1 MASWTNQSTSSLLP
15 GEPWTSAKA
24 LAAFENPTAL
34 AEGASGAP
42 KIQEAAMD
50 EDSVNLLAIKD
61 GTASGSGSLGASGR
75 TTVIITDQLAFT
87 PKVSGSDIEAYLGGG
102 GLIIVNSDPT
112 ASSSYSYEWKFVAT

>member
-50 EDSVNLLAIKD
+50 EDSVNGLAIKD
-61 GTASGSGSLGASGR
+61 GTASGSGSLTASGK
-75 TTVIITDQLAFT
+75 TTVTITDELAFT
-87 PKVSGSDIEAYLGGG
+87 PKVTGSDIEATLGGG
-102 GLIIVNSDPT
+102 GLVIRNTNS
-112 ASSSYSYEWKFVAT
+112 SSSKSYSYTWKFVAS

>member
-1 MASWTNQSTSSLLP
+1 MASWTSQSTSSLLP

-50 EDSVNLLAIKD
+50 EDSVNRLAIKD
-61 GTASGSGSLGASGR
+61 GTASGSGSLSASST
-75 TTVIITDQLAFT
+75 TTVAITDELAFT
-87 PKVSGSDIEAYLGGG
+87 PKVTGSDIRAYLGGG
-102 GLIIVNSDPT
+102 GIVIQNVGSST
-112 ASSSYSYEWKFVAT
+112 KSYTYTWKYIAS

>member
-1 MASWTNQSTSSLLP
+1 MASWTSQSTSSLLP

-50 EDSVNLLAIKD
+50 EDSVNRLAIKD
-61 GTASGSGSLGASGR
+61 GTASGSGSLGGSSR
-75 TTVIITDQLAFT
+75 TTVTITDELAFT
-87 PKVSGSDIEAYLGGG
+87 PKVTGTDIQAYLGGG
-102 GLIIVNSDPT
+102 GLIIENRDPDS
-112 ASSSYSYEWKFVAT
+112 SSSYTYTWKYIAS

>member
-50 EDSVNLLAIKD
+50 EDSVNRLAIKD
-61 GTASGSGSLGASGR
+61 GTASGSGSLGGSAS
-75 TTVIITDQLAFT
+75 TTIAITDELAFT
-87 PKVSGSDIEAYLGGG
+87 PKVTGTDIEAALGSG
-102 GLIIVNSDPT
+102 GLVIRNTDPDT
-112 ASSSYSYEWKFVAT
+112 TRSYTYTWKFVAS

>member
-24 LAAFENPTAL
+24 LAAFENPKAL
-34 AEGASGAP
+34 AEGAVGAP

-61 GTASGSGSLGASGR
+61 GTASGSGSMPASGE
-75 TTVIITDQLAFT
+75 TSVAITDTLAFT
-87 PKVSGSDIEAYLGGG
+87 PKVTGTDIEAVLAGN
-102 GLIIVNSDPT
+102 GLLIKNTNPGT
-112 ASSSYSYEWKFVAT
+112 TQAYTYEWKFVAT

>member
-1 MASWTNQSTSSLLP
+1 MASWTSQSTSSLLP

-50 EDSVNLLAIKD
+50 EDSVNRLAIKD
-61 GTASGSGSLGASGR
+61 GTASGSGSLVASGK
-75 TTVIITDQLAFT
+75 TTVTITDELAFT
-87 PKVSGSDIEAYLGGG
+87 PKVTGSDIQAYLGGG
-102 GLIIVNSDPT
+102 GLIIENTNSG
-112 ASSSYSYEWKFVAT
+112 ASESYTYTWKYVAS